1 MNDGVEE
8 LYDYDVLRGLEHP
21 TMLSVRVAEP
31 TIVLGSSQSVELL
44 RDGGSGR
51 PVRRRRGGGGAVLI
65 HPDDAWVDWW
75 LPATDERW
83 VFDVHAASALA
94 GSWWREAL
102 LAQSVE
108 AVMHEGSVEDD
119 PAFRVAC
126 FSGRGPG
133 ELFVDQ
139 RKVLGVT
146 QWRVREG
153 LFLSTIIH
161 TFPSVALLDSLA
173 TVPEGLAEALGHH
186 GTASLGIDPDAAV
199 LALRQLSWPVDFRQL
214 YLLP

>member
-1 MNDGVEE
+1 VNDGVEE

-94 GSWWREAL
+94 GSWWRDAAL
-102 LAQSVE
+102 SCCCWGCVLAQLERES
-108 AVMHEGSVEDD
+108 
-119 PAFRVAC
+119 
-126 FSGRGPG
+126 
-133 ELFVDQ
+133 
-139 RKVLGVT
+139 T
-146 QWRVREG
+146 VRAG
-153 LFLSTIIH
+153 
-161 TFPSVALLDSLA
+161 
-173 TVPEGLAEALGHH
+173 
-186 GTASLGIDPDAAV
+186 ASASAMGDAYAAV
-199 LALRQLSWPVDFRQL
+199 
-214 YLLP
+214 